1 MKNTNKEI
9 DLYTEYLRYERSV
22 GRRSAAEKGRI
33 LMLCMGVLCAV
44 AAVLSCLYF
53 VHRRDALS
61 AQLNAITAE
70 GNSPFITEGLSR
82 YESVCAENSKL
93 NDISNSTE
101 NLLVGL
107 SGKPQYKEYDTQLF
121 VHLSAVM
128 TEKIMLTDIKA
139 EDMRFEL
146 GFSAREP
153 EDISEFVERL
163 TEADI
168 FPVVE
173 YSGFKNEGITY
184 PFTLICSLSES
195 GGAEK

>member
-1 MKNTNKEI
+1 MKNKNKDI

-22 GRRSAAEKGRI
+22 GRRSSAEKGRI

-53 VHRRDALS
+53 VHRRDVLS
-61 AQLNAITAE
+61 TQLKTITAE
-70 GNSPFITEGLSR
+70 GNSPLITEGLSR

-93 NDISNSTE
+93 NDISSSAET
-101 NLLVGL
+101 LLAGL

-121 VHLSAVM
+121 VRLSAVM

-139 EDMRFEL
+139 EDMSFEL

-163 TEADI
+163 TKADI

-173 YSGFKNEGITY
+173 YSGFKNEGSTY
-184 PFTLICSLSES
+184 SFTLICNLSES